1 LQEFLAKVKPKQK
14 KVFSELRTAII
25 ALPETQESI
34 EIDELSGDWCPAYRV
49 RGADLV
55 WVHLVDRL
63 WVHVPIEPD
72 FEKKLL
78 QDENLDSAVVEQVK
92 EAEETGGLKLAKF
105 EVKSTNEIEQIMPLL
120 KLRHSSLTK

>member
-1 LQEFLAKVKPKQK
+1 MQEFLAKVKPKQK

-25 ALPETQESI
+25 ALPEIQESI

-63 WVHVPIEPD
+63 WAHIPIEPD
-72 FEKKLL
+72 FEKKVL
-78 QDENLDSAVVEQVK
+78 QDENLDSAIVEKVK
-92 EAEETGGLKLAKF
+92 EAEEAGGVKLAKL
-105 EVKSTNEIEQIMPLL
+105 EVKSTDEVEQIMPLL
-120 KLRHSSLTK
+120 KLRHTILIA

>member
-14 KVFSELRTAII
+14 KVFSELRAAII
-25 ALPETQESI
+25 GLPETQESI

-55 WVHLVDRL
+55 WVHIADRL
-63 WVHVPIEPD
+63 WAHVPIEPD

-78 QDENLDSAVVEQVK
+78 QDENLDSIVVEQVK
-92 EAEETGGLKLAKF
+92 EAEETGGVKLVKF

-120 KLRHSSLTK
+120 KLRQSSLTK

>member
-1 LQEFLAKVKPKQK
+1 MQEFLAKVKPKQK
-14 KVFSELRTAII
+14 KVFSDLRTAII

-63 WVHVPIEPD
+63 WVHIPIEPD
-72 FEKKLL
+72 LEKKVL
-78 QDENLDSAVVEQVK
+78 QDENLDSTIVEEVK
-92 EAEETGGLKLAKF
+92 DAEETGGVKLAKL
-105 EVKSTNEIEQIMPLL
+105 EVKSTGEVEQIMPLL
-120 KLRHSSLTK
+120 KLRHTILTA